1 LAGRPAKWID
11 EELKLIGTRPD
22 REVAKLLNRSFS
34 AVKGKKLELLRKA
47 RKAPIE
53 ADSSSELSR

>member
-1 LAGRPAKWID
+1 LTGSSAKWTD

-34 AVKGKKLELLRKA
+34 AVKGKKFELLRKA
-47 RKAPIE
+47 RKVPFEGESA
-53 ADSSSELSR
+53 SELGR

>member
-1 LAGRPAKWID
+1 
-11 EELKLIGTRPD
+11 LIGTRPD

-34 AVKGKKLELLRKA
+34 AVKGKKFELRRKA

-53 ADSSSELSR
+53 GESSSELSR